1 MPHFKDTPLVIVT
14 CLLLC
19 GSAVAVDVAHINDIT
34 ALTLK
39 ADTWTTANRIAPI
52 QQLQCVGGNAM
63 DMAHHVRL
71 VQCVKVG
78 SNGNSNQWKCNA
90 NFPDNLP
97 IDLERTDV
105 TCEGYT
111 DRKDPYK
118 VVGSCGLL
126 YTLVRRSHYNT
137 NYQSPT
143 YDYDYADT
151 GGEGGVFATIFIIG
165 LLLWFGSVI
174 CGGGGGNRGG
184 GFDGRNNRGEG
195 LSNTASYWSGAA
207 TGAAASS
214 LWNSR
219 RNNNRYN
226 TDGSGNR
233 SSTRNNLW
241 SSGGGTGTTRPSSGT
256 RQSTG
261 FGTTIDR

>member
-1 MPHFKDTPLVIVT
+1 MPHFKNTPLAIVT
-14 CLLLC
+14 CLFLC
-19 GSAVAVDVAHINDIT
+19 GSPVESVDVAHINDIT

-39 ADTWTTANRIAPI
+39 TDTWTTANRLAPV

-78 SNGNSNQWKCNA
+78 SNGNTNQWKCNA
-90 NFPDNLP
+90 NFPHNLP

-137 NYQSPT
+137 NYHSPT
-143 YDYDYADT
+143 YDYDDDDT
-151 GGEGGVFATIFIIG
+151 GGVFVVIFMIG

-174 CGGGGGNRGG
+174 CGGGGGNCGGGGGG
-184 GFDGRNNRGEG
+184 GFDGRNNRREG
-195 LSNTASYWSGAA
+195 LSNSASYWSGAA

-219 RNNNRYN
+219 RTHNRYN
-226 TDGSGNR
+226 TGGSGN
-233 SSTRNNLW
+233 SSTSNNWW
-241 SSGGGTGTTRPSSGT
+241 SSTTRTASGT
-256 RQSTG
+256 RKSDG